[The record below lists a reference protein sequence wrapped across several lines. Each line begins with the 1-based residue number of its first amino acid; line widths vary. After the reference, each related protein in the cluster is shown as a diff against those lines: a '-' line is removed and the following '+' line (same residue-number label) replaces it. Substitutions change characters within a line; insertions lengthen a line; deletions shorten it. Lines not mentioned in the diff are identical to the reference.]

1 VSEQPTLWGRAP
13 GNREVSRLFLLAERG
28 DRSGA
33 LGGANLKEG
42 GSWGKHGFPRGSEP
56 KASDERGVFA

>member
-1 VSEQPTLWGRAP
+1 VSEQPTLWGRVT
-13 GNREVSRLFLLAERG
+13 GNREVSRLFLLDERG

-33 LGGANLKEG
+33 LVEAIRKEG
-42 GSWGKHGFPRGSEP
+42 GSWGKHRFPHGSEP